1 MVPDYSPVQP
11 SSWQTDHPW
20 LTELTF
26 ASASEAEDNMDET
39 TRYALDEMRIA

>member
-1 MVPDYSPVQP
+1 MVPDSSPAP
-11 SSWQTDHPW
+11 SSSWQSEHPW

-26 ASASEAEDNMDET
+26 ASASEDDDNMDET

>member
-1 MVPDYSPVQP
+1 MVPDSSPAQSAP
-11 SSWQTDHPW
+11 WLSDHPW

-26 ASASEAEDNMDET
+26 ASASEEEDNMDET